1 VEFCDL
7 EFLIMKKNGVLWE
20 VRQLPF
26 FFVSFFSPLGSEIYV
41 DTYMKELGL
50 RNGYL

>member
-26 FFVSFFSPLGSEIYV
+26 LVSFFSNLGSEIYV